1 MSQFDEFVFFSMSDE
16 PMKVLLEERFFSK
29 YLVVQHTSSKK
40 CQAGEVSAIT
50 DEATGQLRPLKVDW
64 KSRGSLFNFL
74 KFVYFVLRMYYVS
87 VYFYFLP
94 FLSIILSVVIP
105 QFAT

>member
-1 MSQFDEFVFFSMSDE
+1 MSDE

-40 CQAGEVSAIT
+40 CQADELSIIT
-50 DEATGQLRPLKVDW
+50 DDATNELRPLKVDLN
-64 KSRGSLFNFL
+64 SRGTLFNILRFL
-74 KFVYFVLRMYYVS
+74 YFVLRMYYVS

-94 FLSIILSVVIP
+94 FLSIILSVVLP
-105 QFAT
+105 QFIHRPSICNHRFLF